1 MCFSVSILKKES
13 SSHPPDIFVV
23 SLDALLWKVIKEIPS
38 LCSFGFKL
46 KRGKIHDFKHANEL
60 WLTMEMSLIVIKK
73 INESLDSPN
82 IYANID
88 TNIYICVYV
97 CVIYSIYRNVI
108 YITWRHWD
116 RNSRPFQKFQH
127 HRDITAFIS
136 RRPSVPPPWD
146 LSPTVFIPIWFI
158 LLFSLQNNRSYLTP
172 YSLPLMRY
180 GIDACIWDGWG
191 SRAEG
196 VENAF

>member
-1 MCFSVSILKKES
+1 M
-13 SSHPPDIFVV
+13 
-23 SLDALLWKVIKEIPS
+23 
-38 LCSFGFKL
+38 
-46 KRGKIHDFKHANEL
+46 
-60 WLTMEMSLIVIKK
+60 
-73 INESLDSPN
+73 
-82 IYANID
+82 
-88 TNIYICVYV
+88 
-97 CVIYSIYRNVI
+97 CVIYIHRNVI
-108 YITWRHWD
+108 YIYIYITWSHWD

-180 GIDACIWDGWG
+180 GIDACIWNGWD
-191 SRAEG
+191 SQAEG
-196 VENAF
+196 VENAFLNDRLYFFFFFFGSPSNFASITSPFWFCRYKVLLKGKRDKNVIKKKKKKK